1 VQFSLQL
8 SEKEQIDRAKVVL
21 PFEHQGME
29 PGMRVGVT
37 CMCMSCDCVYNVFKV
52 CVQNSFSYVYTY
64 TCTPTRVRAHGYV
77 CLYMCMC
84 VHSFYKM
91 KCYLT
96 LKRSK
101 GRVFTI

>member
-37 CMCMSCDCVYNVFKV
+37 CMCMSCDCVYNVYKMF
-52 CVQNSFSYVYTY
+52 VQNSFSYCIPICVHQHV
-64 TCTPTRVRAHGYV
+64 CAHMDMYV
-77 CLYMCMC
+77 CIC
-84 VHSFYKM
+84 VCVCILFIK
-91 KCYLT
+91 
-96 LKRSK
+96 
-101 GRVFTI
+101 

>member
-37 CMCMSCDCVYNVFKV
+37 CMCMSCDCVQ
-52 CVQNSFSYVYTY
+52 CVQGVCAKLIFLLYTY

-77 CLYMCMC
+77 CMYMCMC